1 MGAEKELRPDPK
13 SVRFLLDF
21 IGRRYPKAK
30 TLGENEFTD
39 LTLLDE
45 IRRSNFPQQLG
56 K

>member
-1 MGAEKELRPDPK
+1 MRAEKELRPNPK

-30 TLGENEFTD
+30 SVGENDFID

-45 IRRSNFPQQLG
+45 IHRSNFPQQLG

>member
-1 MGAEKELRPDPK
+1 MRPL
-13 SVRFLLDF
+13 SLLDF

-30 TLGENEFTD
+30 SVGENDFTD

-45 IRRSNFPQQLG
+45 IHRSNFPQQLG